1 MERRQFVTI
10 VGAGAG
16 LTPLAGCSTL
26 SGEADETPTSARTPT
41 ETRTPQTRG
50 STESPETTETSS
62 ETPDPTPELQL
73 AETPTSKFP
82 QPEMGEPIIRTE
94 PEDYRTVKIGSRENV
109 DTPVI
114 GHDNGPFHLHIFR
127 YTPTVVFYEIQI
139 VDLRADAILRH
150 EGFTIPAEGALHIV
164 FNEPSTYALNL
175 YDHDYDNGW
184 TADIGKHR
192 FDCNYHRSNF
202 FALDGGE
209 FRWNTVSSRAGC

>member
-1 MERRQFVTI
+1 MERRQFVTM
-10 VGAGAG
+10 VGLGVG

-26 SGEADETPTSARTPT
+26 SGEAVETPTSAGTPT
-41 ETRTPQTRG
+41 ETRTPVTRG

-73 AETPTSKFP
+73 ANTSTSKFP
-82 QPEMGEPIIRTE
+82 QPEMGEPFIRDA
-94 PEDYRTVKIGSRENV
+94 PEDYRTVEIGSRENV

-114 GHDNGPFHLHIFR
+114 GRADGPFHLHIFR
-127 YTPTVVFYEIQI
+127 YTPTDVFYEIQI
-139 VDLRADAILRH
+139 VDLQADAILRH
-150 EGFTIPAEGALHIV
+150 EGFTIPAERALHIV

-184 TADIGKHR
+184 TAEIGKHR

-202 FALDGGE
+202 FALDGGD
-209 FRWNTVSSRAGC
+209 FRWNTLSSRRGC